1 MSPAG
6 GPPAAG
12 GAGPFPRPPHHG
24 APVGFAT
31 IHGKDLVVGAVLA
44 GIGLRVVAVPFDT
57 DSLGTFSG
65 EVERTASPI
74 EVVRTKATAG
84 AAAVGRLGLGSEGT
98 FAPDPVLPLTLD
110 TEIVG
115 ILDADSGVLVV
126 GRATA
131 PAPWAVTATF
141 TDEPG
146 DELDRLLGRAGF
158 PDQRMMVTSS
168 GVDGVS
174 ATKDLSDPDDVR
186 RAVSERLRS
195 GVRATVASDLRADRS
210 PGRRRVVESAAVDL
224 VTRLSAVCGAC
235 GSAGVGPE
243 DVERGLRCEWCDAPT
258 DQVAVRILRCPA
270 CSADRR
276 VLVDHPADPAHCSN
290 CNP

>member
-131 PAPWAVTATF
+131 PAPWAPTA
-141 TDEPG
+141 
-146 DELDRLLGRAGF
+146 AA
-158 PDQRMMVTSS
+158 TSLAATLTHS
-168 GVDGVS
+168 TVS
-174 ATKDLSDPDDVR
+174 ANS
-186 RAVSERLRS
+186 RAFVSIS
-195 GVRATVASDLRADRS
+195 
-210 PGRRRVVESAAVDL
+210 RVVLDTLPSDASANTQILETVMSQSSSL
-224 VTRLSAVCGAC
+224 
-235 GSAGVGPE
+235 GS
-243 DVERGLRCEWCDAPT
+243 GLR
-258 DQVAVRILRCPA
+258 
-270 CSADRR
+270 
-276 VLVDHPADPAHCSN
+276 
-290 CNP
+290 